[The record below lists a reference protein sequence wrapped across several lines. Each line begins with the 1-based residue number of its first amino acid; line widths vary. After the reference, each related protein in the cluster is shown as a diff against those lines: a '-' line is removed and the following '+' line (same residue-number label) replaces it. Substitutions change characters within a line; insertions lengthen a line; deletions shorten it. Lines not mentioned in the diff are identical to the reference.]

1 MKQKIQQK
9 IDLKT
14 KPPGSLGKLEDLAH
28 KIASIQNKLTPVL
41 NKPTMLV
48 FAADHGIADEGVSPF
63 PKEVTYQMVMNFL
76 HGGAA
81 INVFCKQNSI
91 ALKVVDA
98 GVDFDFP
105 KEVDLIHSKIC
116 HGTKNIMTEPAMS
129 LETCKRAIEEGKRI
143 TELEYEKGC
152 NIVGF
157 GEMGIANTSSASLLM
172 SKYTGIPIED
182 CTGRGTGHDDQGLSR
197 KQEILK
203 KASDKYDLSDPLE
216 ILACFGGLE
225 IAMMCGAMIGARE
238 MNMVILVDGF
248 ISSAAMLAANALS
261 SRVKENAI
269 FCHSSSEK
277 GHKAMLE
284 YLDVQPLV
292 DLGMRLG
299 EGSGAAVV
307 FPIIQSA
314 VNFLNEMASFE
325 EAGVSNK

>member
-1 MKQKIQQK
+1 MRQKIQQK

-14 KPPGSLGKLEDLAH
+14 KPLGSLGKLEDLAH
-28 KIASIQNKLTPVL
+28 KIASIQNNLTPVL

-81 INVFCKQNSI
+81 INVFCKQNGI

-116 HGTKNIMTEPAMS
+116 HGTKNIMAEPAMS
-129 LETCKRAIEEGKRI
+129 IETCKKAIEEGKRI

-197 KQEILK
+197 KLEILK
-203 KASDKYDLSDPLE
+203 KASDMYDLSDPLE

-225 IAMMCGAMIGARE
+225 IAMICGAMMSACE
-238 MNMVILVDGF
+238 KNMIILVDGF
-248 ISSAAMLAANALS
+248 ISTSAMLAANALNG
-261 SRVKENAI
+261 RVKENAI

-284 YLDVQPLV
+284 YLEVQPIV

>member
-28 KIASIQNKLTPVL
+28 KIASIQDTLTPEL
-41 NKPTMLV
+41 NKPSMLV

-81 INVFCKQNSI
+81 INVFCKQNGI
-91 ALKVVDA
+91 DLKVVDA

-105 KEVDLIHSKIC
+105 KELDLIHSKIC
-116 HGTKNIMTEPAMS
+116 RGTNNIINGPAMS
-129 LETCKRAIEEGKRI
+129 LETCNRAIEEGNRI

-152 NIVGF
+152 NIIGF

-197 KQEILK
+197 KLEILK
-203 KASDKYDLSDPLE
+203 KASEKYDLSDPLE
-216 ILACFGGLE
+216 ILACYGGLE
-225 IAMMCGAMIGARE
+225 IAMICGAMMKACER
-238 MNMVILVDGF
+238 NMIIMVDGF
-248 ISSAAMLAANALS
+248 ISTAAMLAANALN

-284 YLDVQPLV
+284 YLEVEAIV

-314 VNFLNEMASFE
+314 VNFMNEMASFE
-325 EAGVSNK
+325 DAGVSNK